1 MIATIARPR
10 GTPMSH
16 SKTWRD
22 WMPPGAP
29 APQLLSH
36 DELID
41 ELKDWGVDVTAA
53 TLEHWR
59 RNGVIPRPIRM
70 HHNGRTRPVY
80 PAWIVPAIVH
90 LRQLQDA
97 GRTLEQIAPV
107 MRAHAIN
114 SMQFHDP
121 LTDTLAELDA
131 ALRKLADATQP
142 DAAIATVTFHDETG
156 SRLHYHHDL
165 PLTT

>member
-1 MIATIARPR
+1 MPTIE
-10 GTPMSH
+10 TPPTTKRES
-16 SKTWRD
+16 WRD

-41 ELKDWGVDVTAA
+41 ELKDWGVDVTTA

-80 PAWIVPAIVH
+80 PSWIVPAIVH
-90 LRQLQDA
+90 LRLLQDA

-114 SMQFHDP
+114 SVQFRDP

-142 DAAIATVTFHDETG
+142 DAAIATVTFHDAVGE
-156 SRLHYHHDL
+156 RLHYHHDL
-165 PLTT
+165 PLTR